1 MDTMTH
7 DAPRPVAPLA
17 RDGARTASPAP
28 QPGVSAPVGRWY
40 GPADAPATL
49 VVYATYECLHC
60 RRAWPA
66 LRALADEGRARLEWR
81 HFAPPGAFP
90 NAPAA
95 AAAAEAA
102 GAQDAFWLMH
112 EALLAAPAP
121 LWPEAL
127 PTHAAALGLDAVAL
141 EHELRS
147 ARVRERLRAQED
159 AAVAHGVRGTPTVLL
174 LRPDAD
180 PVRLDARDPDAIG
193 AALADALRDAP
204 HAAAER

>member
-1 MDTMTH
+1 MDTITH
-7 DAPRPVAPLA
+7 DAPRPVAPHA
-17 RDGARTASPAP
+17 RDGARYASPAP
-28 QPGVSAPVGRWY
+28 RPGASPSIGQSYGAP
-40 GPADAPATL
+40 DAPATL

-66 LRALADEGRARLEWR
+66 LRALADEGRVRLEWR

-95 AAAAEAA
+95 AAAAESA
-102 GAQDAFWLMH
+102 GEQGAFWLMH
-112 EALLAAPAP
+112 EALMSAPAP

-127 PTHAAALGLDAVAL
+127 PTHAAALGLDAPTL
-141 EHELRS
+141 ERALRS
-147 ARVRERLRAQED
+147 EAVRERLKAQEA

-180 PVRLDARDPDAIG
+180 PLRLDARDPDAIG
-193 AALADALRDAP
+193 AALADALRGTTA
-204 HAAAER
+204 R